1 MKKRIFT
8 LGLMIAALSLT
19 TNCSKNEIDNTKE
32 PVKEKTPF
40 ELFASP
46 ADTKTTTEN
55 GVDIFW
61 VGGTD
66 DLNVFHAETGETTYG
81 TNDQFSISSE
91 DADDCRFTGTLTE
104 ELEDGHHYDWYVL
117 YPYSNYITT
126 PANTSAGY
134 LPIGSSSKSVHQK
147 QNGNSSKAHLAGRY
161 FPLYGKAENVAAAT
175 TPTLTLDQA
184 LAVVKVHVTN
194 ANAEAL
200 TVTSVSFTATE
211 DIVGTY
217 YINFAGATPSFTSSG
232 DNFVSASAFLDVTS
246 GAEIAKNGTADF
258 YIAIKPFTAPAEGTL
273 TVSVNGA
280 QKTVTIGESAVNF
293 QAGKIKTINYTYD
306 YSSGIPEPTSKT
318 GWYRVEKD
326 SWLHAGDRVAIVAN
340 SSDYAMSPTQNTN
353 NRGQVTVTKGMDG
366 DYTTMTFDTA
376 VQEFIL
382 EEGAEEDSF
391 GFWCDNGSEAN
402 KYIYAASSSSNY
414 LRSQT
419 SLDANAS
426 FTVTIDAFANA
437 KLTAQGDYT
446 RNVIQYNSGSSLFSC
461 YASASQS
468 DVAIFKYYGGST
480 PTCVAPT
487 ISLDTKTVTITSTT
501 PGCAIYYTTDGVEPT
516 TESTLYTG
524 AFDINAETTIKA
536 KAFRS
541 HYIASTTTTETCT
554 PVLICADPVITGK
567 GTSFEITC
575 ATDGATIYYA
585 TSTVSLAA
593 LDDVTPTTV
602 YGGAVAITETTYVK
616 AYATKS
622 GHTASSAV
630 TATCAYSGSGG
641 DPEPVDKSY
650 SFAFTT
656 IGTTG
661 WSNSYADHDNVY
673 NDDYVAIS
681 IKSASKQTSNVT
693 DYPVTKA
700 GDVIV
705 ILKDGTMSAVT
716 FTLTQWTT
724 KAKTVS
730 LQYSIDGGKS
740 YSALNPAVSSNDFTL
755 SSSSLP
761 TGTNAVKMVQG
772 NTSNQVGLTGV
783 SFTYTPSN

>member
-1 MKKRIFT
+1 M
-8 LGLMIAALSLT
+8 GLMIAALSLT
-19 TNCSKNEIDNTKE
+19 TNCSKNEIDNSKE
-32 PVKEKTPF
+32 PVKEKTTF

-46 ADTKTTTEN
+46 VDTKTTTED
-55 GVDIFW
+55 GVTINW

-66 DLNVFHAETGETTYG
+66 ALNVFHAETGETTYG

-104 ELEDGHHYDWYVL
+104 ELEDGHYYDWYVL

-126 PANTSAGY
+126 PATTSAGY
-134 LPIGSSSKSVHQK
+134 LAIGSSGKNVAQN
-147 QNGNSSKAHLAGRY
+147 QNGNGSKAHLAGRY
-161 FPLYGKAENVAAAT
+161 FPLYGKAENVAAET

-194 ANAEAL
+194 ANTDAL

-232 DNFVSASAFLDVTS
+232 DNYVSATANLGVTS
-246 GAEIAKNGTADF
+246 GAAIAQNGTADF
-258 YIAIKPFTAPAEGTL
+258 YIAIKPFTAPAAGTL
-273 TVSVNGA
+273 TVSVNGV

-340 SSDYAMSPTQNTN
+340 SSDYAMSTTQNTN
-353 NRGQVTVTKGMDG
+353 NRGQVTLTKGTDG

-382 EEGAEEDSF
+382 EEGTADDSF

-402 KYIYAASSSSNY
+402 KYIYAASSSANN
-414 LRSQT
+414 LKSQT
-419 SLDANAS
+419 DLDANAS
-426 FTVTIDAFANA
+426 FTITIDASANA
-437 KLTAQGDYT
+437 KLTAQGSYT
-446 RNVIQYNSGSSLFSC
+446 RNVIQHNSVSSLFSC

-468 DVAIFKYYGGST
+468 AVAIFKYYGGST

-501 PGCAIYYTTDGVEPT
+501 PGCAIYYTMDGVEPT

-616 AYATKS
+616 AYAAKS
-622 GHTASSAV
+622 GYTNSSAV
-630 TATCAYSGSGG
+630 TQTCTYSSGGGSAHTSTLTFTAACGGSG
-641 DPEPVDKSY
+641 K
-650 SFAFTT
+650 
-656 IGTTG
+656 
-661 WSNSYADHDNVY
+661 AD
-673 NDDYVAIS
+673 DDAEWTV
-681 IKSASKQTSNVT
+681 TS
-693 DYPVTKA
+693 
-700 GDVIV
+700 
-705 ILKDGTMSAVT
+705 DGTESTYDSTKGIHYGTGSAQVKYIRLSTSDIPGTITKVVVNASTASGVSATVDVT
-716 FTLTQWTT
+716 
-724 KAKTVS
+724 V
-730 LQYSIDGGKS
+730 GG
-740 YSALNPAVSSNDFTL
+740 SAFGGDAQSL
-755 SSSSLP
+755 SSSADDYTFNGSASGEIVVTVTKP
-761 TGTNAVKMVQG
+761 SKATKAIYVKSITV
-772 NTSNQVGLTGV
+772 
-783 SFTYTPSN
+783 TYNN